1 MGKCLRVGTCQNS
14 LTLDDPYKKTNII
27 MERYLSKIK
36 FRQARNYVLF
46 NYDELRPFIQ

>member
-1 MGKCLRVGTCQNS
+1 MGKCLRVRTCQNS
-14 LTLDDPYKKTNII
+14 LILDDPYKKNTI

-46 NYDELRPFIQ
+46 NYDELRPFIR